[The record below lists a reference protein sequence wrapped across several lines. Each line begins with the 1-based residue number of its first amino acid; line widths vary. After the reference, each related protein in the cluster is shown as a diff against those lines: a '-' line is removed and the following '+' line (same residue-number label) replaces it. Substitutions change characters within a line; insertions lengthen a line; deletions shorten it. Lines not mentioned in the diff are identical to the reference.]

1 MRGDGSDFCDIHR
14 IGDDCRPVA
23 LCAAYALI
31 STFIFLAF
39 GAAVFMSG
47 GVAKWLLLGQS
58 VLLFNLGI
66 AVEVIVLTLF
76 EVFPPPS
83 APG

>member
-1 MRGDGSDFCDIHR
+1 MISATSI
-14 IGDDCRPVA
+14 A
-23 LCAAYALI
+23 LGMIAVQLRSALAYALI

-39 GAAVFMSG
+39 GAAVLMSG

-76 EVFPPPS
+76 EVFRRRQLR
-83 APG
+83 G

>member
-1 MRGDGSDFCDIHR
+1 VITATSI
-14 IGDDCRPVA
+14 A
-23 LCAAYALI
+23 LGIIAVQLRSALAYALI

-39 GAAVFMSG
+39 GAAVVMSG

-66 AVEVIVLTLF
+66 AADVIVMTLF
-76 EVFPPPS
+76 EVVRRRRQ
-83 APG
+83 ARG

>member
-1 MRGDGSDFCDIHR
+1 MITATSI
-14 IGDDCRPVA
+14 A
-23 LCAAYALI
+23 LGIIAVQLRSALAYALI

-39 GAAVFMSG
+39 GAAVVMSG

-66 AVEVIVLTLF
+66 AADVIVMTLF
-76 EVFPPPS
+76 EVVRRRRQ
-83 APG
+83 ARG